1 MTSYKILF
9 RKSAEKELRQI
20 PSAFLKKIVEKI
32 SFLAEAPRPYGSQL
46 LKGDE
51 RFYRVR
57 QGDYRIIYEVNDA
70 RQEVTVIKI
79 GHRKEVY
86 D

>member
-1 MTSYKILF
+1 MTSYKILSK
-9 RKSAEKELRQI
+9 KSAEKELRQI
-20 PSAFLKKIVEKI
+20 PSAFLKKVIEKI
-32 SFLAEAPRPYGSQL
+32 NSLAEYPRPHGSQL

-51 RFYRVR
+51 RFYRIR
-57 QGDYRIIYEVNDA
+57 QGDYRIIYEVSDS